1 MTLKLYLAGIIFT
14 TVLALGAF
22 FLILGFFSPEGA
34 DIFLFVLLFFSLFI
48 GLAGFF
54 SSIGFFVR
62 KNRFK
67 GHNPFKFLSISFR
80 QGVLLSLLFTV
91 SLLLRTFFDFWWWGS
106 LIFLVLILVAEFF
119 SLKHQE

>member
-1 MTLKLYLAGIIFT
+1 MTLKLYLVGIIFT

-34 DIFLFVLLFFSLFI
+34 DIFLFALLFFSLFI

-54 SSIGFFVR
+54 SLVGFFVR

-67 GHNPFKFLSISFR
+67 EHNPFKFLSISFR
-80 QGVLLSLLFTV
+80 QGILLSLLFVV
-91 SLLLRTFFDFWWWGS
+91 SLILRTFFDFWWWGS
-106 LIFLVLILVAEFF
+106 LILLILILVVEFL
-119 SLKHQE
+119 SLRQR